1 MLPLRILLS
10 ISDLMSQA
18 AAFAELTLKVHMNA
32 GTDHMLPLPTAFG
45 LLLQAT
51 EMLR

>member
-1 MLPLRILLS
+1 MLPLNTLLS

-32 GTDHMLPLPTAFG
+32 GSHHMLPLPTASG
-45 LLLQAT
+45 LLLQAA